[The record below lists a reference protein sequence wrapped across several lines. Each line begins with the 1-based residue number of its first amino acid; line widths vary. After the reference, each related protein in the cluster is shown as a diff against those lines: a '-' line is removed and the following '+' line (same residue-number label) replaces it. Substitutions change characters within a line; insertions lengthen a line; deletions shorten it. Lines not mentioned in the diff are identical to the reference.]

1 MVAHLKNSAQPLSK
15 RLKAKVPP
23 CLEALQLR
31 LSNLELASLLEV
43 VNVKRCNLVKQRK
56 SHQCSSREN
65 WELKR
70 HYKSYFAL

>member
-56 SHQCSSREN
+56 SHLCSSREN